1 MDSLDLLLLKDVAR
15 EQGEHQQHDH
25 DKQCPGT
32 RDLLGPCLGG
42 IIGIGVLS
50 GSPKQAV

>member
-25 DKQCPGT
+25 DK
-32 RDLLGPCLGG
+32 L
-42 IIGIGVLS
+42 VY
-50 GSPKQAV
+50 AN